1 MSFGFE
7 TEPNSAV
14 NIKVVGVGGGGNNV
28 VNRMV
33 LSGTKGVDFVAVNT
47 DKQALDASN
56 ATFKL
61 QIGEKLTHGKGAG
74 ALTLV
79 CDILKGVIAIL
90 LSMLFD
96 MWLKSAAPDSIF
108 IGNLAY
114 IAGFFAVIGHDF
126 PIFFK
131 FRGGK
136 GVATSLGVVLML
148 NWKIGLIVLA
158 LALIIMIVSRYVSLG
173 SITAAVSY
181 PILVIGFMV
190 GSEKWN
196 VFYILSAVLMA
207 LVLILKHHA
216 NISRLL
222 KGEENKLFK
231 K

>member
-1 MSFGFE
+1 MEIIIVLCVVLSSYFIGSVS
-7 TEPNSAV
+7 SAV
-14 NIKVVGVGGGGNNV
+14 IISKLMSGKDIREEGSGNA
-28 VNRMV
+28 
-33 LSGTKGVDFVAVNT
+33 G
-47 DKQALDASN
+47 
-56 ATFKL
+56 ATNML
-61 QIGEKLTHGKGAG
+61 RVHGKGAG

-90 LSMLFD
+90 LSMLFN

-114 IAGFFAVIGHDF
+114 IAGFFAVLGHDF
-126 PIFFK
+126 PVFFK

-190 GSEKWN
+190 GSEKWK

>member
-1 MSFGFE
+1 MEIIIVLCVVLSSYLIGSVS
-7 TEPNSAV
+7 SAV
-14 NIKVVGVGGGGNNV
+14 IISKLMSGKDIREEGSGNA
-28 VNRMV
+28 
-33 LSGTKGVDFVAVNT
+33 G
-47 DKQALDASN
+47 
-56 ATFKL
+56 ATNML
-61 QIGEKLTHGKGAG
+61 RVHGKGAG

-90 LSMLFD
+90 LSMLFN

-108 IGNLAY
+108 VGNLAY
-114 IAGFFAVIGHDF
+114 IAGFFAVLGHDF
-126 PIFFK
+126 PVFFK

>member
-1 MSFGFE
+1 MEIIIVVCVVLSSYFIGSVS
-7 TEPNSAV
+7 SAV
-14 NIKVVGVGGGGNNV
+14 IISKLMSGKDIREEGSGNA
-28 VNRMV
+28 
-33 LSGTKGVDFVAVNT
+33 G
-47 DKQALDASN
+47 
-56 ATFKL
+56 ATNML
-61 QIGEKLTHGKGAG
+61 RVHGKGAG

-126 PIFFK
+126 PVFFK

-196 VFYILSAVLMA
+196 VFYILSAVLLA

>member
-1 MSFGFE
+1 MEIIIVLCVVLSSYLIGSVS
-7 TEPNSAV
+7 SAV
-14 NIKVVGVGGGGNNV
+14 IISKLMSGKDIREEGSGNA
-28 VNRMV
+28 
-33 LSGTKGVDFVAVNT
+33 G
-47 DKQALDASN
+47 
-56 ATFKL
+56 ATNML
-61 QIGEKLTHGKGAG
+61 RVHGKGAG

-90 LSMLFD
+90 LSILFD

-114 IAGFFAVIGHDF
+114 IAGFFAVLGHDF
-126 PIFFK
+126 PVFFK

-190 GSEKWN
+190 GSEKGK

>member
-1 MSFGFE
+1 MEIIIVVCVVLSSYFIGSVS
-7 TEPNSAV
+7 SAV
-14 NIKVVGVGGGGNNV
+14 IISKLMSGKDIREEGSGNA
-28 VNRMV
+28 
-33 LSGTKGVDFVAVNT
+33 G
-47 DKQALDASN
+47 
-56 ATFKL
+56 ATNML
-61 QIGEKLTHGKGAG
+61 RVHGKGAG

-126 PIFFK
+126 PVFFK

>member
-1 MSFGFE
+1 MEIIIVLCVILSAYIIGSVS
-7 TEPNSAV
+7 SAV
-14 NIKVVGVGGGGNNV
+14 IISKLMSGKDIREEGSGNA
-28 VNRMV
+28 
-33 LSGTKGVDFVAVNT
+33 G
-47 DKQALDASN
+47 
-56 ATFKL
+56 ATNML
-61 QIGEKLTHGKGAG
+61 RVHDKGAG

-90 LSMLFD
+90 LSMLFN
-96 MWLKSAAPDSIF
+96 MWLKNAAPESIF

-126 PIFFK
+126 PVFFK

-190 GSEKWN
+190 GSGKWN
-196 VFYILSAVLMA
+196 VFYLLSAVLMA

>member
-1 MSFGFE
+1 MEIIIVLCVVLSSYLIGSVS
-7 TEPNSAV
+7 SAV
-14 NIKVVGVGGGGNNV
+14 IISKLMSGKDIREEGSGNA
-28 VNRMV
+28 
-33 LSGTKGVDFVAVNT
+33 G
-47 DKQALDASN
+47 
-56 ATFKL
+56 ATNML
-61 QIGEKLTHGKGAG
+61 RVHGKGAG

-114 IAGFFAVIGHDF
+114 IAGFFAVLGHDF
-126 PIFFK
+126 PVFFK

-158 LALIIMIVSRYVSLG
+158 LALIVMIISRYVSLG

>member
-1 MSFGFE
+1 MEIIIVVCVVLSSYFIGSVS
-7 TEPNSAV
+7 SAV
-14 NIKVVGVGGGGNNV
+14 IISKLMSGKDIREEGSGNA
-28 VNRMV
+28 
-33 LSGTKGVDFVAVNT
+33 G
-47 DKQALDASN
+47 
-56 ATFKL
+56 ATNML
-61 QIGEKLTHGKGAG
+61 RVHGKGAG

-173 SITAAVSY
+173 SIMAAVSY

>member
-1 MSFGFE
+1 MEIIIVLCVVLSSYLIGSVS
-7 TEPNSAV
+7 SAV
-14 NIKVVGVGGGGNNV
+14 IISKLMSGKDIREEGSGNA
-28 VNRMV
+28 
-33 LSGTKGVDFVAVNT
+33 G
-47 DKQALDASN
+47 
-56 ATFKL
+56 ATNML
-61 QIGEKLTHGKGAG
+61 RVHGKGAG

-90 LSMLFD
+90 LSMLFN

-114 IAGFFAVIGHDF
+114 IAGFFAVLGHDF
-126 PIFFK
+126 PVFFK

-173 SITAAVSY
+173 SITAALSY

>member
-1 MSFGFE
+1 MEIIIVVCVVLSSYFIGSVS
-7 TEPNSAV
+7 SAV
-14 NIKVVGVGGGGNNV
+14 IISKLMSGKDIREEGSGNA
-28 VNRMV
+28 
-33 LSGTKGVDFVAVNT
+33 G
-47 DKQALDASN
+47 
-56 ATFKL
+56 ATNML
-61 QIGEKLTHGKGAG
+61 RVHGKGAG

-96 MWLKSAAPDSIF
+96 MWLKSTAPDSIF

>member
-1 MSFGFE
+1 MEIIIVLCVVLSSYLIGSVS
-7 TEPNSAV
+7 SAV
-14 NIKVVGVGGGGNNV
+14 IISKLMSGKDIREEGSGNA
-28 VNRMV
+28 
-33 LSGTKGVDFVAVNT
+33 G
-47 DKQALDASN
+47 
-56 ATFKL
+56 ATNML
-61 QIGEKLTHGKGAG
+61 RVHGKGAG

-90 LSMLFD
+90 LSMLFN
-96 MWLKSAAPDSIF
+96 MWLKSAAPESIF

-114 IAGFFAVIGHDF
+114 IAGFFAVLGHDF
-126 PIFFK
+126 PVFFK

>member
-1 MSFGFE
+1 MEIIIVVCVVLSSYFIGSVS
-7 TEPNSAV
+7 SAV
-14 NIKVVGVGGGGNNV
+14 IISKLMSGKDIREEGSGNAGATNML
-28 VNRMV
+28 RV
-33 LSGTKGVDFVAVNT
+33 L
-47 DKQALDASN
+47 
-56 ATFKL
+56 
-61 QIGEKLTHGKGAG
+61 GKGAG

-196 VFYILSAVLMA
+196 VFYILSAVLLA

>member
-1 MSFGFE
+1 MEIIIVLCVVLSSYLIGSVS
-7 TEPNSAV
+7 SAV
-14 NIKVVGVGGGGNNV
+14 IISKLMSGKDIREEGSGNA
-28 VNRMV
+28 
-33 LSGTKGVDFVAVNT
+33 G
-47 DKQALDASN
+47 
-56 ATFKL
+56 ATNML
-61 QIGEKLTHGKGAG
+61 RVHGKGAG

-114 IAGFFAVIGHDF
+114 IAGFFAVLGHDF
-126 PIFFK
+126 PVFFK

>member
-1 MSFGFE
+1 MEIIIVVCVVLSSYFIGSVS
-7 TEPNSAV
+7 SAV
-14 NIKVVGVGGGGNNV
+14 IISKLMSGKDIREEGSGNA
-28 VNRMV
+28 
-33 LSGTKGVDFVAVNT
+33 G
-47 DKQALDASN
+47 
-56 ATFKL
+56 ATNML
-61 QIGEKLTHGKGAG
+61 RVHGKGAG

-131 FRGGK
+131 FCGGK

>member
-1 MSFGFE
+1 MEIIIVVCVVLSSYFIGSVS
-7 TEPNSAV
+7 SAV
-14 NIKVVGVGGGGNNV
+14 IISKLMSGKDIREEGSGNA
-28 VNRMV
+28 
-33 LSGTKGVDFVAVNT
+33 G
-47 DKQALDASN
+47 
-56 ATFKL
+56 ATNML
-61 QIGEKLTHGKGAG
+61 RVHGKGAG

-108 IGNLAY
+108 IGNFAY

-181 PILVIGFMV
+181 PILVIGFMA

-196 VFYILSAVLMA
+196 VFYILSAVLLA

>member
-1 MSFGFE
+1 MEIIIVLCVVLSSYLIGSVS
-7 TEPNSAV
+7 SAV
-14 NIKVVGVGGGGNNV
+14 IISKLMSGKDIREEGSGNA
-28 VNRMV
+28 
-33 LSGTKGVDFVAVNT
+33 G
-47 DKQALDASN
+47 
-56 ATFKL
+56 ATNML
-61 QIGEKLTHGKGAG
+61 RVHGKGAG
-74 ALTLV
+74 ALTLI

-90 LSMLFD
+90 LSMLFN
-96 MWLKSAAPDSIF
+96 MWLKSAAPESIF

-126 PIFFK
+126 PVFFK

>member
-1 MSFGFE
+1 MEIIIVVCVVLSSYFIGSVS
-7 TEPNSAV
+7 SAV
-14 NIKVVGVGGGGNNV
+14 IISKLMSGKDIREEGSGNA
-28 VNRMV
+28 
-33 LSGTKGVDFVAVNT
+33 G
-47 DKQALDASN
+47 
-56 ATFKL
+56 ATNML
-61 QIGEKLTHGKGAG
+61 RVHGKGAG

-96 MWLKSAAPDSIF
+96 MWLKSTAPDSIF

-196 VFYILSAVLMA
+196 VFYILNAVLMA

>member
-1 MSFGFE
+1 MEIIIVLCVVLSSYLIGSVS
-7 TEPNSAV
+7 SAV
-14 NIKVVGVGGGGNNV
+14 IISKLMSGKDIREEGSGNA
-28 VNRMV
+28 
-33 LSGTKGVDFVAVNT
+33 G
-47 DKQALDASN
+47 
-56 ATFKL
+56 ATNML
-61 QIGEKLTHGKGAG
+61 RVHGKGAG

-90 LSMLFD
+90 LSMLFN
-96 MWLKSAAPDSIF
+96 MWLKSAAPESIF

-114 IAGFFAVIGHDF
+114 IAGFFAVLGHDF
-126 PIFFK
+126 PVFFK

-158 LALIIMIVSRYVSLG
+158 LALSIMIVSRYVSLG

>member
-1 MSFGFE
+1 MEIIIVLCVVLSSYFIGSVS
-7 TEPNSAV
+7 SAV
-14 NIKVVGVGGGGNNV
+14 IISKLMSGKDIREEGSGNA
-28 VNRMV
+28 
-33 LSGTKGVDFVAVNT
+33 G
-47 DKQALDASN
+47 
-56 ATFKL
+56 ATNML
-61 QIGEKLTHGKGAG
+61 RVHGKGAG

-90 LSMLFD
+90 LSMLFN
-96 MWLKSAAPDSIF
+96 MWLKSAAPESIF

-114 IAGFFAVIGHDF
+114 IAGFFAVLGHDF
-126 PIFFK
+126 PVFFK

>member
-1 MSFGFE
+1 MEIIIVLCVVLSSYLIGSVS
-7 TEPNSAV
+7 SAV
-14 NIKVVGVGGGGNNV
+14 IISKLMSGKDIREEGSGNA
-28 VNRMV
+28 
-33 LSGTKGVDFVAVNT
+33 G
-47 DKQALDASN
+47 
-56 ATFKL
+56 ATNML
-61 QIGEKLTHGKGAG
+61 RVHGKGAG

-90 LSMLFD
+90 LSMLFN
-96 MWLKSAAPDSIF
+96 MWLKSAAPESIF

-114 IAGFFAVIGHDF
+114 IAGFFAVLGHDF
-126 PIFFK
+126 PVFFK

-190 GSEKWN
+190 GREKWN

>member
-1 MSFGFE
+1 MEIIIVVCVVLSSYFIGSVS
-7 TEPNSAV
+7 SAV
-14 NIKVVGVGGGGNNV
+14 IISKLMSGKDIREEGSGNA
-28 VNRMV
+28 
-33 LSGTKGVDFVAVNT
+33 G
-47 DKQALDASN
+47 
-56 ATFKL
+56 ATNML
-61 QIGEKLTHGKGAG
+61 RVHGKGAG

>member
-1 MSFGFE
+1 MEIIIVVCVVLSSYFIGSVS
-7 TEPNSAV
+7 SAV
-14 NIKVVGVGGGGNNV
+14 IISKLMSGKDIREEGSGNA
-28 VNRMV
+28 
-33 LSGTKGVDFVAVNT
+33 G
-47 DKQALDASN
+47 
-56 ATFKL
+56 ATNML
-61 QIGEKLTHGKGAG
+61 RVHGKGAG

-196 VFYILSAVLMA
+196 VFYILSAVLLA

>member
-1 MSFGFE
+1 
-7 TEPNSAV
+7 
-14 NIKVVGVGGGGNNV
+14 
-28 VNRMV
+28 MV
-33 LSGTKGVDFVAVNT
+33 LSSYLIGSVSSAVIISKLMSGK
-47 DKQALDASN
+47 DIREEGSGN
-56 ATFKL
+56 AGATNML
-61 QIGEKLTHGKGAG
+61 RVHGKGAG

-90 LSMLFD
+90 LSMLFN

-114 IAGFFAVIGHDF
+114 IAGFFAVLGHDF
-126 PIFFK
+126 PVFFK

>member
-1 MSFGFE
+1 MEIIIVLCVVLSSYLIGSVS
-7 TEPNSAV
+7 SAV
-14 NIKVVGVGGGGNNV
+14 IISKLMSGKDIREEGSGNA
-28 VNRMV
+28 
-33 LSGTKGVDFVAVNT
+33 G
-47 DKQALDASN
+47 
-56 ATFKL
+56 ATNML
-61 QIGEKLTHGKGAG
+61 RVHGKGAG

-90 LSMLFD
+90 LSMLFN

-114 IAGFFAVIGHDF
+114 IAGFFAVLGHDF
-126 PIFFK
+126 PVFFK

>member
-1 MSFGFE
+1 MEIIIVVCVVLSSYFIGSVS
-7 TEPNSAV
+7 SAV
-14 NIKVVGVGGGGNNV
+14 IISKLMSGKDIREEGSGNA
-28 VNRMV
+28 
-33 LSGTKGVDFVAVNT
+33 G
-47 DKQALDASN
+47 
-56 ATFKL
+56 ATNML
-61 QIGEKLTHGKGAG
+61 RVHGKGAG

-90 LSMLFD
+90 LSMFFD

>member
-1 MSFGFE
+1 
-7 TEPNSAV
+7 
-14 NIKVVGVGGGGNNV
+14 
-28 VNRMV
+28 
-33 LSGTKGVDFVAVNT
+33 
-47 DKQALDASN
+47 
-56 ATFKL
+56 
-61 QIGEKLTHGKGAG
+61 
-74 ALTLV
+74 
-79 CDILKGVIAIL
+79 
-90 LSMLFD
+90 MLFN
-96 MWLKSAAPDSIF
+96 MWLKSAAPESIF

-114 IAGFFAVIGHDF
+114 IAGFFAVLGHDF
-126 PIFFK
+126 PVFFK

-190 GSEKWN
+190 GSEKWK

>member
-1 MSFGFE
+1 
-7 TEPNSAV
+7 
-14 NIKVVGVGGGGNNV
+14 
-28 VNRMV
+28 
-33 LSGTKGVDFVAVNT
+33 
-47 DKQALDASN
+47 
-56 ATFKL
+56 
-61 QIGEKLTHGKGAG
+61 
-74 ALTLV
+74 
-79 CDILKGVIAIL
+79 
-90 LSMLFD
+90 
-96 MWLKSAAPDSIF
+96 
-108 IGNLAY
+108 
-114 IAGFFAVIGHDF
+114 
-126 PIFFK
+126 
-131 FRGGK
+131 
-136 GVATSLGVVLML
+136 ML